1 MEPKQRSLL
10 RTATAVLTAGTLA
23 TALGGCTLAGSE
35 PSADDDRRSVTV
47 GFMYDVHAANV
58 WTMNECE
65 SDTVRVELS
74 AFKQF
79 TEIQRGLEQGQ
90 VDAAMMGYQNLGQLL
105 DNGFEDFRAVSG
117 VYRGGE
123 HITVAAGSG
132 IEDWDDLRGKRIGIP
147 PNSFVEMLFRASLR
161 ENDVDIADMELV
173 PFAGAGP
180 PLQTALRNGDVDAMV
195 AWEPNGSTA
204 VTEGYGVQP
213 PFDIQNGE
221 LGDATALLYV
231 TEQLA
236 AGDPDVTDALVDCL
250 RKRTEALDGDVDAWV
265 TALREQTGLSEEV
278 SRAAIETGEM
288 DLELPQEAAENII
301 AEFAANGLLDDTSDR
316 VSEFFD
322 YGPLEHVTGR
332 QAADLG
338 AAG

>member
-1 MEPKQRSLL
+1 MRPTQRSLL
-10 RTATAVLTAGTLA
+10 RLTTSVLTVGALTA
-23 TALGGCTLAGSE
+23 ALGGCTLAGSE
-35 PSADDDRRSVTV
+35 PPADDNRRSVTV
-47 GFMYDVHAANV
+47 GFMHDVHAANV
-58 WTMNECE
+58 WTMDECE
-65 SDTVRVELS
+65 SDTLRIELS
-74 AFKQF
+74 SFKQF
-79 TEIQRGLEQGQ
+79 AEIQRGLEQGQ
-90 VDAAMMGYQNLGQLL
+90 VDAAMMGYQNLGQML

-123 HITVAAGSG
+123 HITVASGSS
-132 IEDWDDLRGKRIGIP
+132 IERWDDLRGARIGIP

-161 ENDVDIADMELV
+161 ENGVDVADMELV

-213 PFDIQNGE
+213 PFDIQNGA

-236 AGDPDVTDALVDCL
+236 AEDADVTDALVDCL
-250 RKRTEALDGDVDAWV
+250 QERTEALGADVDAWV
-265 TALREQTGLSEEV
+265 EALRQQTGLSAEV
-278 SRAAIETGEM
+278 SRTAIETGEM
-288 DLELPQEAAENII
+288 DLELPQASAENII
-301 AEFAANGLLDDTSDR
+301 AEFADNGLLDDTSDR

-322 YGPLEHVTGR
+322 YGPLERVTGR
-332 QAADLG
+332 RAADLG
-338 AAG
+338 ATE